1 MYKRPT
7 TSFLFKNKDFIDCAN
22 HRRALE
28 LVFVILVLALPSQVY
43 AQRTVLVEPSSFGAL
58 NIAIDS
64 DTTASGARVDSNTVY
79 VLRRGA
85 TYLLNGSV
93 ENRGYPLRIVAE
105 DGDGARPILQP
116 GVDITGAASRAFRL
130 RGDFYLRDVYV
141 THINDIGSLQSNMFR
156 ISADDVRIE
165 IENCYLDY
173 EAQSFFRIDSEG
185 IKLYVRNTVARNSGL
200 AASPGNGRI
209 IDTRGNAVD
218 TLYVENNT
226 FYNLTNQVLL
236 TGLGSGGVMNYV
248 KFNHNTMYNIGNTA
262 IGLNRSIEAEVT
274 NNIIMNAGFLG
285 DPVESQSEE
294 PLFEA
299 IISIDSLGVPE
310 LSEADRRIIIRNNNI
325 FLDPAYEALIDAADS
340 VEVMPLFTAKD
351 SLFINAGTAVVSGNV
366 SENIVFSDG
375 PGLVTTYAAD
385 RFANPANENPPDFAD
400 DDDGPT
406 TLGPGNRVFSYAD
419 TFVSNSSSQSGQPLG
434 DLNWFGL
441 DIIEVAN
448 EQNASIPAGFT
459 LLGNYPNPFNPTT
472 HVIFEITEPLE
483 ITLQVYDVLGRTV
496 LSMPAQFFAAPGQ
509 HQIQINAGDLSSG
522 IYLYRLASV
531 RGAGGENG
539 SRMGRMLLVK

>member
-1 MYKRPT
+1 MGPVNY
-7 TSFLFKNKDFIDCAN
+7 
-22 HRRALE
+22 RRVLE
-28 LVFVILVLALPSQVY
+28 LVFVILVLTLPSKVY

-64 DTTASGARVDSNTVY
+64 DTTATGARVDSNTVY
-79 VLRRGA
+79 ILRRGA

-93 ENRGYPLRIVAE
+93 ENRGYPLKIVAE

-130 RGDFYLRDVYV
+130 RGDFHLQDVYV

-156 ISADDVRIE
+156 ISADDVRIVV
-165 IENCYLDY
+165 ENCYLDY

-236 TGLGSGGVMNYV
+236 TGLGSGGVMNFV

-310 LSEADRRIIIRNNNI
+310 LSEDDRRIIIRNNNI
-325 FLDPAYEALIDAADS
+325 FLDPAYEALINAADS

-406 TLGPGNRVFSYAD
+406 TLGPGSRVFSYAD

-448 EQNASIPAGFT
+448 ERDAVIPVGFT

-472 HVIFEITEPLE
+472 NVVFEIAEPLE
-483 ITLQVYDVLGRTV
+483 MTLQVYDVLGRTV
-496 LSMPAQFFAAPGQ
+496 LSMPAQFFATPGQ
-509 HQIQINAGDLSSG
+509 HQIQVNAGDLSSG
-522 IYLYRLASV
+522 IYVYRLASV
-531 RGAGGENG
+531 RGAGGANG